1 MTALILLAHGSRHG
15 QTGVVLDGVVKQVRQ
30 SLPSPSCGGPSEVR
44 LAWLDLDEPSL
55 DDVCAELAASGER
68 SALAVPLL
76 FTDAFHA
83 RVDVPAQVAE
93 CDVHG
98 IDVAVTE
105 GLGLGDGTRR
115 AIVRRIVE
123 AAQEAS
129 FSGLNDALIMA
140 VGSSDFAA
148 NQAVHEF
155 AAGLDGMFPGQVSA
169 AFVVGP
175 EEVKGAAAVE
185 AARGR
190 AAMRGRDLVVVPLF
204 TAPGLLW
211 DKVTAGAVG
220 AGGAGGAFGP
230 GCAGGAF
237 GSGGDLSAAEEPAT
251 PGGRVAYGEP
261 LGSLLV
267 PIVCCRWDSR
277 GSRGAWESSGLRS
290 SSSDARPGYLS
301 VEEGTA
307 A

>member
-1 MTALILLAHGSRHG
+1 MTALILLAHGSRHD
-15 QTGVVLDGVVKQVRQ
+15 QTGSVLDGVVKQVRQ

-55 DDVCAELAASGER
+55 DTICAELAASGER

-76 FTDAFHA
+76 FTNAFHA
-83 RVDVPAQVAE
+83 RIDVPAQVSE
-93 CDVHG
+93 CDAHG
-98 IDVAVTE
+98 IDVTVTE

-115 AIVRRIVE
+115 AVVRRIVE
-123 AAQEAS
+123 AAQKAN
-129 FSGLNDALIMA
+129 FSGPNDALIMA
-140 VGSSDFAA
+140 VGSSDVAA

-155 AAGLDGMFPGQVSA
+155 AAGLDGMFPGQVTA

-175 EEVKGAAAVE
+175 EQVKGAAAVE

-211 DKVTAGAVG
+211 DKVTGGAVG
-220 AGGAGGAFGP
+220 VDGVDGAGA
-230 GCAGGAF
+230 
-237 GSGGDLSAAEEPAT
+237 DLSASEEPVA
-251 PGGRVAYGEP
+251 PGGRVAFGET

-277 GSRGAWESSGLRS
+277 DCRGSWSTRATQGSR
-290 SSSDARPGYLS
+290 SDARPGYLS
-301 VEEGTA
+301 AEDGTA